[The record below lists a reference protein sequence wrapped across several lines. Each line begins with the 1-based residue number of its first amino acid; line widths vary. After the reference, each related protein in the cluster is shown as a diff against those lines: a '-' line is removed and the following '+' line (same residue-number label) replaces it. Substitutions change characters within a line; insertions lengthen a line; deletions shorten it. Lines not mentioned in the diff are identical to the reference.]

1 MSEANDKASPID
13 SIFMCRGC
21 WVETA
26 TRKGKHKICRDMFIT
41 EYKDNC
47 EIVIVKNGRISDRKP
62 ITHNEKNKMVAHYKL
77 EPVNSHI
84 FANAKTYRT
93 AQSNNLV
100 EWLKKQNNVCT

>member
-1 MSEANDKASPID
+1 MSNQID
-13 SIFMCRGC
+13 SLVMCCGS
-21 WVETA
+21 WQEIT
-26 TRKGKHKICRDMFIT
+26 TRKGKDKICRDMFIT

-77 EPVNSHI
+77 EPVNSYI

-100 EWLKKQNNVCT
+100 DWLKKQNNVCT